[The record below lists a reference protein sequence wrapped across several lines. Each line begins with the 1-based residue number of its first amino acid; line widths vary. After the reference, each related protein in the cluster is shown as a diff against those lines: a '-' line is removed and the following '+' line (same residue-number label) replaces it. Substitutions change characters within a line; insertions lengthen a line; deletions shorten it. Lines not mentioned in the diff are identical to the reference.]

1 MGSLFVFV
9 IDVFTTIVCN
19 FVGEFAC
26 IPLPMAL
33 STCTNLT
40 MNESETIAKKKKNQ
54 GHIKY
59 D

>member
-40 MNESETIAKKKKNQ
+40 INESETIAKKKKT
-54 GHIKY
+54 K
-59 D
+59 DT

>member
-40 MNESETIAKKKKNQ
+40 MNESENIAQKIKKPRTHK
-54 GHIKY
+54 I
-59 D
+59 